1 MALESLGGTRRPL
14 YQSIIWSEVP
24 TTFAP
29 ITGFQVAIVSVTTR
43 PHPSWSEG
51 TTTTSLAA

>member
-14 YQSIIWSEVP
+14 YPSIIWSEVP

-29 ITGFQVAIVSVTTR
+29 ITGFQVAIASVTAR
-43 PHPSWSEG
+43 PHLS
-51 TTTTSLAA
+51 